1 MPEHELWVTALF
13 NKYLAGFGNAALS
26 LVGQHA
32 ENAEKPWVNYVTMQI
47 IVAVILIALFALLRS
62 RLSVDRPGKAQHVVE
77 IIYRFLRV
85 ESEQIMGHHGSRYL
99 HLFATIF
106 IFILLANELGVFPTF
121 ESPTMFAPVP
131 LGCAVFVFVYYHLM
145 GAKEQGLARYIRH
158 FAGPVWWLGPIM
170 FPIEIV
176 SHLGRPLSLT
186 VRLFANMFAG
196 ENVFMVFLGLAYIGI
211 PAVFMALHVFVGAL
225 QAYIFVLLTMVYVEG
240 AVAHELV
247 DI

>member
-13 NKYLAGFGNAALS
+13 NRYLAGAGNAALS
-26 LVGQHA
+26 LVGLEA
-32 ENAEKPWVNYVTMQI
+32 ENPEKPWANYVTMQI
-47 IVAVILIALFALLRS
+47 VVAVVMVAAFGLLRP
-62 RLSVDRPGKAQHVVE
+62 RLSVDRPGKLQHIFE
-77 IIYRFLRV
+77 IIYGFLK
-85 ESEQIMGHHGSRYL
+85 EQSEEIVGQHGPRYL

-106 IFILLANELGVFPTF
+106 LFILFANELGILPTF

-131 LGCAVFVFVYYHLM
+131 LGCAMFVFAYYHLM
-145 GAKEQGLARYIRH
+145 GAKEQGAGRYVLH

-196 ENVFMVFLGLAYIGI
+196 ENVFLVFLGLTYIGI
-211 PAVFMALHVFVGAL
+211 PVVFMALHVFVGAL
-225 QAYIFVLLTMVYVEG
+225 QAYIFVLLTMVYVAG
-240 AVAHELV
+240 AVEHEH
-247 DI
+247 